1 MSFLKELFTS
11 AGQGLGFVLGGAI
24 KAVGHATDSNFIK
37 EVGSGVENSMTYLG
51 VVLGNVADG
60 IADVVDGIACQ
71 DERKVGQ
78 GFSNLG
84 NTAVDVG
91 SQMVNTVATVAKES
105 VNTVGCIIDG
115 DLDGAKESAKHLGKF
130 AVVSTLAIGVVDV
143 MGGDIVSDI
152 NGDDGIASV
161 DSAELQADNQQYLTI
176 DNPNTHYVEPHERM
190 LADGRVIWVDG
201 DGDTSV
207 HRETGRHQTNPDY
220 KIPI

>member
-1 MSFLKELFTS
+1 MSFLKELFTG
-11 AGQGLGFVLGGAI
+11 AGQGAGFVLGGAI

-37 EVGSGVENSMTYLG
+37 EVGSGVENSMTYTG

-105 VNTVGCIIDG
+105 VNTVGCIVDG
-115 DLDGAKESAKHLGKF
+115 DLDGAKESVKHLGKV
-130 AVVSTLAIGVVDV
+130 AVVSTLAIGIVDVVDSIEDTE
-143 MGGDIVSDI
+143 M
-152 NGDDGIASV
+152 
-161 DSAELQADNQQYLTI
+161 QTDNPQYLTI
-176 DNPNTHYVEPHERM
+176 DNPNTHYVEPHERV
-190 LADGRVIWVDG
+190 LHDGRVIWVDG

-207 HRETGRHQTNPDY
+207 HRDTGWFQTNPDY
-220 KIPI
+220 KVPV

>member
-1 MSFLKELFTS
+1 MSFLKDFFTS
-11 AGQGLGFVLGGAI
+11 TGQGAGFVLGGAI

-37 EVGSGVENSMTYLG
+37 EVGSGVENSMAYTG

-91 SQMVNTVATVAKES
+91 SQMVNTVATVAKEGI
-105 VNTVGCIIDG
+105 NTVGCIIDG
-115 DLDGAKESAKHLGKF
+115 DLDGAKESAKHLGKV
-130 AVVSTLAIGVVDV
+130 AVVSTLAIGIVDVVDGV
-143 MGGDIVSDI
+143 
-152 NGDDGIASV
+152 DGT
-161 DSAELQADNQQYLTI
+161 EMQTDNPQYLTI
-176 DNPNTHYVEPHERM
+176 DNPNTHYVEPHERV
-190 LADGRVIWVDG
+190 LPDGRVIWVDG

-207 HRETGRHQTNPDY
+207 HRDTGWFQTNPDY
-220 KIPI
+220 RVFI